1 MLESDFNGILTKSLN
16 ESGWFGFK
24 IGDQRSSLTQFH
36 SKNPYDL
43 FGYYK
48 GKFVCCESKWLKK
61 PSAFNFTRLEDHQIE
76 NLIKAYEMLDDCL
89 SIFAIGVDYGRGDK
103 RVFVWKNSDLYHIKE
118 RKELKNNIHKKEFDI
133 LKNYVKIKK
142 GLVNF
147 DEILELPPFKENK

>member
-1 MLESDFNGILTKSLN
+1 
-16 ESGWFGFK
+16 
-24 IGDQRSSLTQFH
+24 
-36 SKNPYDL
+36 
-43 FGYYK
+43 
-48 GKFVCCESKWLKK
+48 
-61 PSAFNFTRLEDHQIE
+61 
-76 NLIKAYEMLDDCL
+76 MLDDCL

-118 RKELKNNIHKKEFDI
+118 RKELKNNIYKKEFDT